1 MLWIIKKSDIMA
13 IHVLSE
19 EVINKIAAGE
29 VIEKPASVIKEL
41 MENSIDANSNY
52 LEIDVKNYGKDLIRV
67 SDNGSGMA
75 RDDALLSVQRHA
87 TSKIANAD
95 DLFSISTLGFRGKRL
110 LQYQLFQEQ

>member
-1 MLWIIKKSDIMA
+1 
-13 IHVLSE
+13 
-19 EVINKIAAGE
+19 
-29 VIEKPASVIKEL
+29 

-95 DLFSISTLGFRGKRL
+95 DLFSISTLGFRGSACFNISCFKNNNTHKAARC
-110 LQYQLFQEQ
+110 